1 MRAKK
6 AHGDPRERQVEE
18 FLYTKSNRYHT
29 SLMRGRHPRSFP
41 QQSDLWT
48 FVKRSEQ
55 RKARLVS
62 GSKLVG
68 VVEDCSVELDPVDMQ
83 ILANVIAQLK
93 ATLGGA
99 SASVVDLR
107 SLGDVLDDVLAI
119 MPSSTSCSTQHLH
132 ASTFKKISGRVT
144 IYAELRKELAHFH
157 RVLVGRHGA
166 AAFSAAAARR
176 GSGCG
181 DSDGD
186 GDGAERESSSRRP
199 SSSSAAD
206 AARAELRHN
215 NLPFGVTRGRLN
227 EVMEGGKVAN
237 PRADGTHDRVVAQ
250 LNVLARRQAAAD
262 AAAEGGRTARE
273 KTRSRGVNNRRGSS
287 VSRVIR
293 RVSVRDHGVDR
304 GRRLSHTGRRPSHSA
319 LMVDTVQ
326 EVVEK
331 KMARKRS
338 GAASEH
344 GHARRASAGPG
355 DDDDLE
361 SPWSIEPDE
370 EGDDVIM
377 PLGAAPSRTNT
388 AGTDRSEA
396 SFRSISRSPSRASL
410 ARSGTALVTAGS
422 MASALSGAS
431 PEEESNAYTK
441 PIIEDD
447 PTVNIYFGAIVA
459 LQRSFGHGG
468 DPLTADSTWLS
479 LVDHGFWK
487 KTKGYVNVSRT
498 VKVPLRAHAAVTTPK
513 KSGSAAGGRRGSRM
527 SGATSTSAA
536 PSDGGGETRNEGEHS
551 LPWSDSGCL
560 AKPWGAASQ
569 ANFGQPRTPKRREE
583 RGAPS
588 SLEPEKM
595 VQMFKLI
602 NMKDQN
608 DTGLV
613 HYDDDIWLVPVL
625 PHMSWMLTA
634 TGTEHSPADTGSD
647 GWGCVLGAHVV
658 QGAVISSVASA
669 VGDDQTGSESP
680 SRSSSPTARSAPDD
694 DSAAGAPSVEEGS
707 ASEAQAIAAAARAKL
722 KAARRRQFGE
732 ARTFMS
738 YMPTTM
744 NAEEYV
750 NDGNGPLRKKRMSRM
765 ASAMNDR
772 ATRIGR
778 WRIRSAA
785 EDVDVPPGA
794 KMEVQNMA
802 RVVLEHGWLSMCD
815 DHGTVVMRQ
824 PDVAD
829 SAARANQGIWTIR
842 VIRTGSKGK
851 GKLLQRENVL
861 NAARDKLR
869 ESAALR
875 SGSKKHLVVKTTR
888 GTDVAL
894 NSGRSFAVNMRMI
907 RQEAVIRQDKPMLNN
922 ESKTIASLATHLGTV
937 QQRQT
942 AKFARQKKRAD
953 ARRAD
958 AKRKSMARH
967 GEEPS
972 VFAQLNAKAAF
983 NLLHPPPAASGQR
996 TKITRRQTV
1005 AVPVFAMNRSPIQ
1018 GKSRMARSGSSTM
1031 LPSMV
1036 SSTGSASS
1044 GEGRGRRRRTSFAMA
1059 TVTAKAMAADKK
1071 TKISNFQWLKSEKK
1085 PENSLC
1091 AMLCVF
1097 VCARA
1102 LLSKRACCK
1111 RGASRSLC
1119 AHPLTRALPTHAAL
1133 CPFTH

>member
-6 AHGDPRERQVEE
+6 AQADPRERQVEE

-55 RKARLVS
+55 RKARLIS

-68 VVEDCSVELDPVDMQ
+68 VVEDCSAELDPVDRRL
-83 ILANVIAQLK
+83 LANVIAQLK
-93 ATLGGA
+93 ATLGGT
-99 SASVVDLR
+99 SASIVDLR
-107 SLGDVLDDVLAI
+107 SLGDVLADVLAI

-132 ASTFKKISGRVT
+132 ASTFKKISGRVA
-144 IYAELRKELAHFH
+144 IHAELRRELAHFH
-157 RVLVGRHGA
+157 RVLVGRRGA

-176 GSGCG
+176 GGGGG

-186 GDGAERESSSRRP
+186 GDGAEGDSSSRRP
-199 SSSSAAD
+199 SASSAAD
-206 AARAELRHN
+206 AVRAKLRHE

-227 EVMEGGKVAN
+227 EVMEGGKVAS

-262 AAAEGGRTARE
+262 AAAEGGRSARD
-273 KTRSRGVNNRRGSS
+273 KTRSRGANNRRGSS

-304 GRRLSHTGRRPSHSA
+304 GRRLSHTGRRPSHAA
-319 LMVDTVQ
+319 LMVDTVH

-338 GAASEH
+338 VAGPEH
-344 GHARRASAGPG
+344 GHARRTSTGPM
-355 DDDDLE
+355 DDDDLAE
-361 SPWSIEPDE
+361 SLWGIEPDE

-396 SFRSISRSPSRASL
+396 SKRSIARSPSRASL
-410 ARSGTALVTAGS
+410 ARSVSTAGS
-422 MASALSGAS
+422 VATALAGAT

-447 PTVNIYFGAIVA
+447 PTVNIYFGSIVG
-459 LQRSFGHGG
+459 LQRSFGFGG

-479 LVDHGFWK
+479 LVDHAFWK
-487 KTKGYVNVSRT
+487 KTKGYVNVSQA
-498 VKVPLRAHAAVTTPK
+498 VKVPLRAHAGVNASK
-513 KSGSAAGGRRGSRM
+513 KSGSAAGGRRASRAN
-527 SGATSTSAA
+527 GATSTSAA
-536 PSDGGGETRNEGEHS
+536 SSDDAGETRSEGDYS

-569 ANFGQPRTPKRREE
+569 AEVGQPRAPQRRETQ
-583 RGAPS
+583 GAPS
-588 SLEPEKM
+588 ALAPEKM

-634 TGTEHSPADTGSD
+634 TGTEHSPADSGSD

-669 VGDDQTGSESP
+669 ESDKQTGSELP
-680 SRSSSPTARSAPDD
+680 SRAASSSPTARSATDED
-694 DSAAGAPSVEEGS
+694 GAAGTPAVEEGS
-707 ASEAQAIAAAARAKL
+707 AAEAQADAAAARAKL

-744 NAEEYV
+744 NAEEYI

-785 EDVDVPPGA
+785 EDIDVPPGA

-824 PDVAD
+824 PDAAD

-907 RQEAVIRQDKPMLNN
+907 RQEAVIRQDMPMLNK
-922 ESKTIASLATHLGTV
+922 ESKTIASLAAHLGTV
-937 QQRQT
+937 QARQT
-942 AKFARQKKRAD
+942 AKFARQKERAD
-953 ARRAD
+953 TRRAD

-967 GEEPS
+967 GEKPS

-983 NLLHPPPAASGQR
+983 DMLHPPTTGR
-996 TKITRRQTV
+996 RGNLTRRQTV
-1005 AVPVFAMNRSPIQ
+1005 AALGVATERSPIQ
-1018 GKSRMARSGSSTM
+1018 GRSRMARSGSSAV
-1031 LPSMV
+1031 LPSMM
-1036 SSTGSASS
+1036 SSTGSAAS

-1059 TVTAKAMAADKK
+1059 TVTAKAMAAGKK
-1071 TKISNFQWLKSEKK
+1071 TKIANFQWLKSEKK

-1091 AMLCVF
+1091 AMLCV
-1097 VCARA
+1097 
-1102 LLSKRACCK
+1102 L
-1111 RGASRSLC
+1111 
-1119 AHPLTRALPTHAAL
+1119 
-1133 CPFTH
+1133 